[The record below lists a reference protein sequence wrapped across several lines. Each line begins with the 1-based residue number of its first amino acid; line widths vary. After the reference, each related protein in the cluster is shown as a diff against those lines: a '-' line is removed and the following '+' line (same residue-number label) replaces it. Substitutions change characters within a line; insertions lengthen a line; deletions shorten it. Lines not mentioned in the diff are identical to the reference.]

1 MAVVQKRKTGF
12 QISYVTITYRSVA
25 WVVLALTCLAGV
37 VMYFIFPDAS
47 NRALSSGQVSVGK
60 LLARMGLAGASAQ
73 GTEPGPQQA
82 HFTNIDGTV
91 RVKKAKEGIWV
102 QADYSLALE
111 KNDVVQTSPEGIA
124 KVVFTDG
131 TNYTVKPDSLI
142 VIQENFL
149 NSDQQTQVT
158 VQVTTGTVDLATATI
173 SPGSRSQVSVAGA
186 NVSIDSQSAAEVK
199 NDPNVDQHAVLMQKG
214 TGEVVR
220 GQEKEKIGANEM
232 LSFTSD
238 AAEKM
243 AKTKVIAPPIL
254 INPAS
259 QQQVS
264 LASGEKGVTFSW
276 TPVDS
281 IKGYHLMVSRNQF
294 FTGPSL
300 VYDRTVTGEQIALN
314 IPEGAYF
321 WKMQSVGE
329 DGKLSAES
337 PISRF
342 SLVPRG
348 NSAISVPLE
357 VAEFV
362 QHGHMIEV
370 RGRTEPGARVMVNG
384 QEAVVMGDGT
394 FRHLTNALPTG
405 DNMITVTALNSKG
418 GVNSVPRS
426 VTIQ

>member
-25 WVVLALTCLAGV
+25 LVVLALTALAAL
-37 VMYFIFPDAS
+37 VMYFVYPDTS
-47 NRALSSGQVSVGK
+47 NRVISSGEVSFGK
-60 LLARMGLAGASAQ
+60 FLAKIGLGGGTSSGA
-73 GTEPGPQQA
+73 EPGPQQA
-82 HFTNIDGTV
+82 HFINIDGTV
-91 RVKKAKEGIWV
+91 RVKKASTNTWV

-111 KNDVVQTSPEGIA
+111 RNDVVQTSPEGIA
-124 KVVFTDG
+124 KVRFTDG

-142 VIQENFL
+142 VIQENSL
-149 NSDQQTQVT
+149 NSSQQTQVA

-173 SPGSRSQVSVAGA
+173 GPGSRSQVNVAGA
-186 NVSIDSQSAAEVK
+186 NVNIDSQSAAEVK
-199 NDPNVDQHAVLMQKG
+199 NDPNVDQHAVLFQRG
-214 TGEVVR
+214 SGEVVR

-238 AAEKM
+238 SNEKM

-254 INPAS
+254 INPAA

-264 LASGEKGVTFSW
+264 LSPGERGVTFSW

-281 IKGYHLMVSRNQF
+281 VKGYHLMVSRNQF
-294 FTGPSL
+294 FNAGFV
-300 VYDRTVTGEQIALN
+300 VYDKTVTGEQIALS

-321 WKMQSVGE
+321 WKMQSLGE